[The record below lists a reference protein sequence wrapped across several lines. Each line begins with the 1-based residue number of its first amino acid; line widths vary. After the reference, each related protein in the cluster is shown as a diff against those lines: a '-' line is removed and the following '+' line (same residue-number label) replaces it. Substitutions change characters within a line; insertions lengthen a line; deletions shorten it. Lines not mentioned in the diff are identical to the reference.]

1 MSNINFLQKIT
12 NFISKYKSY
21 IIILIICTFS
31 VVSLVVQNAN
41 EKSMVNINGE
51 EIEMNKEK
59 GKIGVYIT
67 GEVNNPG
74 VYYIDENSR
83 LNDLIELSGGLTQNA
98 DLTELNLAEKL
109 SDSDKIDVPKINHN
123 EDDTTIENEEKS
135 SDLININKASKE
147 ELKTLNGIG
156 DTLAQNII
164 EYRKKSKFE
173 TIEELLNVSG
183 IGNSKFESIRE
194 YICVN

>member
-123 EDDTTIENEEKS
+123 EDDTTIENEEKE